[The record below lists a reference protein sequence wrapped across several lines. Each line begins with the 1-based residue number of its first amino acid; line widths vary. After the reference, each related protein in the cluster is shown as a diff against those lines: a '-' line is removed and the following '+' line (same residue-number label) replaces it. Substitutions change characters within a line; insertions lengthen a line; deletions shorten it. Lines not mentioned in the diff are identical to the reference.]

1 MALFAL
7 IMALCAIVLDNTLHY
22 FIFQEATNLVEA
34 KINQLKEI
42 IMGNIA
48 LVTGA
53 SSGIGAELA
62 RYHASKGGDIVLVAR
77 SENKLNELKSE
88 LESTHGIKATVI
100 VADLAQ
106 PDSAEKIFAATE
118 AAGLKI
124 DILINNAGF
133 GGHGKFY
140 ERDLVKDQA
149 MMQVNMV
156 SLVNLTHLYL
166 QGMVNRNAGKILHVA
181 STAAFMPGPL
191 QAVYYATKAFV
202 VSFSQAIAQELEGTN
217 VISTALCPGAVATG
231 FVAAGD
237 LDGIKIWD
245 KAATPE
251 SVAKCGYDAMLKG
264 DLIKINEMGLNFML
278 NWVVPLLPRK
288 TVLKISQKAM
298 EKN

>member
-1 MALFAL
+1 
-7 IMALCAIVLDNTLHY
+7 
-22 FIFQEATNLVEA
+22 
-34 KINQLKEI
+34 
-42 IMGNIA
+42 MGNTA

-62 RYHASKGGDIVLVAR
+62 RYHASRSGDIVLVAR

-88 LESTHGIKATVI
+88 LEREPGIKATVI
-100 VADLAQ
+100 AADLAQ

-118 AAGLKI
+118 AAGLQI

-133 GGHGKFY
+133 GGHGKFH
-140 ERDLVKDQA
+140 ERDLAKDQA
-149 MMQVNMV
+149 MMQVNIV

-217 VISTALCPGAVATG
+217 VTSTALCPGAVATG
-231 FVAAGD
+231 FVAASD

-251 SVAKCGYDAMLKG
+251 SVAKCGYEAMLKG
-264 DLIKINEMGLNFML
+264 DLIKINETGLNFML
-278 NWVVPLLPRK
+278 NWVVPFLPRK